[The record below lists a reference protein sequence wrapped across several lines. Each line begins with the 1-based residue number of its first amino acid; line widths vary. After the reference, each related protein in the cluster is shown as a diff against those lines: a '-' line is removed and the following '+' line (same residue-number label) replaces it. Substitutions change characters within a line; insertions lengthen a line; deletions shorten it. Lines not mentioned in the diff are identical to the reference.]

1 MRRREFLKKSACGTS
16 IIMASPLL
24 LSALRTGEG
33 LGAGAQDHPLTGLGR
48 EDLDE
53 LLGLALSNGGDFAD
67 IYVERRLRRKI
78 VMEEDRVASIH
89 LGVDRGAGVRVIS
102 GNSTGYAYSE
112 DLAIEKMRE
121 AARTASFV
129 ARNGGKMTAVPV
141 SAGTVSDL
149 IPAEIPLE
157 EVAEDERL
165 KVMRQAN
172 DAARSYHEKIQ
183 QVTVDYHEEMKE
195 IAIANSQGIWV
206 EDKQPLIYFIVNVLA
221 ADGHKRHRGR
231 RRVSGHMGFE
241 LFQQHRPQDVG
252 REAAEEAVNM
262 LKAIEAP
269 AGKMP
274 VVVSNGWGGVL
285 FHEAV
290 GHGLEADGVQ
300 RGTSFYTEK
309 MGQRVGSDLVTLV
322 DDATVPNLRG
332 SFNVDDEGTPS
343 QRKVL
348 IEKGILR
355 GYMYDKL
362 TARQLEASSTGNGR
376 RQSFKH
382 YPLVRMTNTFL
393 LAGESKPE
401 EVFAATKKGLYAKG
415 FVGGVVDTTS
425 GSFTFTVREA
435 YLIEKGEI
443 TKPVRG
449 ATLIGNGPDVL
460 QTIDMVAD
468 DLDFA
473 PGTCGKGQWVPVT
486 SGEPTLRIGKITVG
500 GTRA

>member
-1 MRRREFLKKSACGTS
+1 MRRREFLKKSARGAG

-24 LSALRTGEG
+24 LRDLHAGASFDLKAQTDPLLG
-33 LGAGAQDHPLTGLGR
+33 LGK
-48 EDLDE
+48 EDLDK
-53 LLGLALSNGGDFAD
+53 LLSLALKEGGDFAD
-67 IYVERRLRRKI
+67 IYVESRLRRNI
-78 VMEEDRVASIH
+78 VMEENRIASIH
-89 LGVDRGAGVRVIS
+89 LGVDRGVGVRVVA
-102 GNSTGYAYSE
+102 GDCTGYAYSE
-112 DLAIEKMRE
+112 DLAPDKLRKV
-121 AARTASFV
+121 ALTASFV
-129 ARNGGKMTAVPV
+129 ARTGGRAVPV
-141 SAGTVSDL
+141 PVSPNQVSDL
-149 IPAEIPLE
+149 ISAKIPLE
-157 EVAEDERL
+157 QVAEDERL
-165 KVMRQAN
+165 EVIGRAN
-172 DAARSYHEKIQ
+172 DAARSYHQRIS
-183 QVTVDYHEEMKE
+183 QVTVEYLDEVKE
-195 IAIANSQGIWV
+195 IAIANSQGVWV
-206 EDKQPLIYFIVNVLA
+206 EDKQPLIYFIVHALA
-221 ADGHKRHRGR
+221 IDGHRRHRGR
-231 RRVSGHMGFE
+231 RRISGHMGFE
-241 LFQQHRPQDVG
+241 LFDQHKPEDVG
-252 REAAEEAVNM
+252 RGAAQEAVNM

-269 AGKMP
+269 AGQMP

-300 RGTSFYTEK
+300 RGTSYYTGK
-309 MGQRVGSDLVTLV
+309 VGQRVGSDLVTLV

-348 IEKGILR
+348 IEQGILR

-362 TARQLEASSTGNGR
+362 TARQLGASSTGNGR

-393 LAGESKPE
+393 LAGQSKPE
-401 EVFAATKKGLYAKG
+401 AVFAATKKGLYAKE

-435 YLIEKGEI
+435 YLVEKGEV
-443 TKPVRG
+443 TQPVRG

-468 DLDFA
+468 DLAFA

-486 SGEPTLRIGKITVG
+486 CGDPTLRIGKITVG